1 MLFGLASMGGLFVI
15 LDGINLPT
23 ATRPLDASSFICLAD
38 VPDGGCGPDNA
49 VARLSAGENRIVLKY
64 SEIPA
69 QLVDAVLAS
78 EDRTFFEHNGIDPT
92 GIARALVQDV
102 ISGSDSTQGGS
113 TITQQ
118 YVKNVY
124 LSKERT
130 VTRKLKE
137 AALAVKL
144 ERKFTKTEI
153 LERYLN
159 EVYFGRGAYGVEAAA
174 RAYFGTGVSK
184 LRLDQFAYL
193 AGLIRAPEL
202 ADATKNPEEATR
214 RRATVLDAMVQM
226 GNISKEVADAAGKIP
241 WDGDVIPRPLEN
253 SGVFVTASFS
263 SMGGD
268 YIVDWVRKKLLADYG
283 EQAVFGGGLRVYLN
297 IDPLLQR
304 TAYDSITTKLN
315 LPTDPAASLVSLD
328 EKGRVVALVGGTNWA
343 DSTTNL
349 ALGKDGGGTGRS
361 PGSTFKPV
369 ALAAFLD
376 KGYSLDSLFLA
387 PPTLDVKG
395 LEKPVRNYNDEQ
407 FGIIDVRTATWHS
420 VNTAYVQIAEK
431 AGFKKIPEMAK
442 RLGINSPVKPDALA
456 VIGAAGEVSP
466 IEMATAYSTLA
477 NHGNLIQPW
486 VIHRVSPASGDPLFV
501 APEPVATPA
510 IPATVADTVTDTLK
524 GVLSEGGTGTA
535 AKLKVDASGKT
546 GTTDNYADAWFVGY
560 TCHMTTAVWIGY
572 PAGNVPMDNVHGI
585 KVTGGTFPAQIW
597 HDYMTFATASQ
608 APCPPVVPTPG
619 TQVLNPELAT
629 TTTTTPPATTPTT
642 PETTPGTPAP
652 TPVVPPPTT
661 PPAAPPG

>member
-1 MLFGLASMGGLFVI
+1 MGGMFVI
-15 LDGINLPT
+15 LDGITLPA
-23 ATRPLDASSFICLAD
+23 ATRPLDASSFVCLAD
-38 VPDGGCGPDNA
+38 VPDGACGPDNA
-49 VARLSAGENRIVLKY
+49 VARLSARENRVVLKY
-64 SEIPA
+64 SEIPP
-69 QLVDAVLAS
+69 QLVQAVVAS

-130 VTRKLKE
+130 LTRKLKE

-174 RAYFGTGVSK
+174 RAYFATGVSK

-202 ADATKNPEEATR
+202 ADATKNPDEATR
-214 RRATVLDAMVQM
+214 RRSTVLDAMVQM
-226 GNISKEVADAAGKIP
+226 GDITEEQADSARKVA
-241 WDGDVIPRPLEN
+241 WDGDVIARPLEN
-253 SGVFVTASFS
+253 SGVFVTDDFS
-263 SMGGD
+263 AVGGD
-268 YIVDWVRKKLLADYG
+268 YIIDWVRKKLLADYG
-283 EQAVFGGGLRVYLN
+283 EQAVFGGGLRISLT
-297 IDPLLQR
+297 IDPVLQR
-304 TAYDSITTKLN
+304 TAYESITKKLN
-315 LPTDPAASLVSLD
+315 EPTDPAASLVSLD

-376 KGYSLDSLFLA
+376 RGYSLDSLFLA
-387 PPTLDVKG
+387 PPSLDVKG
-395 LEKPVRNYNDEQ
+395 LEKPVKNYNDES

-442 RLGINSPVKPDALA
+442 RLGITSPVKPDALA
-456 VIGAAGEVSP
+456 VIGAAGEVAP
-466 IEMATAYSTLA
+466 IEMATAYSTFA
-477 NHGNLIQPW
+477 NHGNLVQPW
-486 VIHRVSPASGDPLFV
+486 VIRRITPASGDPLFV
-501 APEPVATPA
+501 APDPVATPA

-535 AKLKVDASGKT
+535 AKLKIDASGKT

-560 TCHMTTAVWIGY
+560 TCHMTTAVWTGF
-572 PAGNVPMDNVHGI
+572 PAGNVPMTDVHGI

-597 HDYMTFATASQ
+597 HDYMSFATASQ
-608 APCPPVVPTPG
+608 APCAPVVPTPG

-629 TTTTTPPATTPTT
+629 TTTTSTLVPETTVPPAIAPPAT
-642 PETTPGTPAP
+642 
-652 TPVVPPPTT
+652 PPPVTAQPAT
-661 PPAAPPG
+661 AAPG